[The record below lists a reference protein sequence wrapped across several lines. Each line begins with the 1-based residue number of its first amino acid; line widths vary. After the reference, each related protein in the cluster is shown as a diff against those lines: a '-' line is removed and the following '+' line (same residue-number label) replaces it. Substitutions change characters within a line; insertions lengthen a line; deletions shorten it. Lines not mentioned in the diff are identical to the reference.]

1 MKSRLNAIQD
11 QKEDSSKVNDVLIV
25 KVGKILLLLW
35 RDEGIAVDAKMDE
48 LNRKSRI
55 VIY

>member
-1 MKSRLNAIQD
+1 MNAIQD
-11 QKEDSSKVNDVLIV
+11 HKEDSSKVHDVLIV

-35 RDEGIAVDAKMDE
+35 RDEDIAVDVKMDE
-48 LNRKSRI
+48 LNRKSGI